1 MPSEKP
7 DSSWPPRWLTPV
19 SNEAIARGDGEY
31 AIEFAEAFGS
41 IGKDGIAGKAGQPLA
56 LRSWQRELVRA
67 VYARDADGGL
77 QFRTALIGMPRKNGK
92 SALSSAAFGLY
103 SLIAEGIEGGEVY
116 SVAAEKEQA
125 RIVFG
130 EAKRMVETS
139 ELSELCTL
147 YRDAIYVNSTK
158 SVYRVVSAESY
169 SKEGLNPTRIIFDE
183 AHAHKDRTLFDVFSL
198 AMGNRGKLG
207 QLIAITTAGQK
218 TDITGQDSIAY
229 NLYQY
234 GKRVSTGEVDDPT
247 FFMAWWEADP
257 EADHRLETTWRAANP
272 GFDDLVAM
280 DDFASAVLRTP
291 EPEFRTKRLNQW
303 VSSLNAWLPTGK
315 WEQLNQDIELDP
327 EQPVILGFDGSFN
340 GDCTALAY
348 CTIPKDDELPHVGL
362 IRVWE
367 KQPEDTDD
375 WRVSTSEVE
384 DEIIQFCQKYN
395 VKEIACDPFRWQRT
409 MEAMQDLGLPVVE
422 YNSSSPSRMVPS
434 CSKLYQAVTEAQLT
448 HDGNPTLARHL
459 TNAVI
464 KTDRLGPRIVKEH
477 RGSPRKIDAAVAAII
492 AFDRA
497 TVGRVEA
504 EELTPQF
511 FI

>member
-1 MPSEKP
+1 
-7 DSSWPPRWLTPV
+7 
-19 SNEAIARGDGEY
+19 
-31 AIEFAEAFGS
+31 
-41 IGKDGIAGKAGQPLA
+41 
-56 LRSWQRELVRA
+56 
-67 VYARDADGGL
+67 
-77 QFRTALIGMPRKNGK
+77 
-92 SALSSAAFGLY
+92 
-103 SLIAEGIEGGEVY
+103 
-116 SVAAEKEQA
+116 
-125 RIVFG
+125 
-130 EAKRMVETS
+130 
-139 ELSELCTL
+139 
-147 YRDAIYVNSTK
+147 
-158 SVYRVVSAESY
+158 
-169 SKEGLNPTRIIFDE
+169 
-183 AHAHKDRTLFDVFSL
+183 
-198 AMGNRGKLG
+198 MGNRGKLG
-207 QLIAITTAGQK
+207 QLVAITTAGQK
-218 TDITGQDSIAY
+218 TDMTGQDSIAY

-234 GKRVSTGEVDDPT
+234 GKRVSTGEIQDES
-247 FFMAWWEADP
+247 FFMAWWEAQP
-257 EADHRLETTWRAANP
+257 EADHRLESTWQAANP
-272 GFDDLVAM
+272 GFDDLVAK

-315 WEQLNQDIELDP
+315 WEQLDSELELDP
-327 EQPVILGFDGSFN
+327 DQPVIVGFDGSFN

-348 CTIPKDDELPHVGL
+348 VTVPKDDELPHVGL

-384 DEIIQFCQKYN
+384 DEIIQFCQNHN

-409 MEAMQDLGLPVVE
+409 MEAMQDRGLPIVE
-422 YNSSSPSRMVPS
+422 YPSSSPSRMVQAS
-434 CSKLYQAVTEAQLT
+434 SKFYTAVTEGNLT

-464 KTDRLGPRIVKEH
+464 KIDRLGPRIVKEH
-477 RGSPRKIDAAVAAII
+477 RGSPRKIDAAVAAVM

>member
-1 MPSEKP
+1 M
-7 DSSWPPRWLTPV
+7 DSWPPRWLTPV
-19 SNEAIARGDGEY
+19 PEQAIADGDGQY

-41 IGKDGIAGKAGQPLA
+41 IGKDGIAGQAGDPLD
-56 LRSWQRELVRA
+56 LRPWQQELVKR

-77 QFRTALIGMPRKNGK
+77 RFRTALIGMPRKNGK

-147 YRDAIYVNSTK
+147 YRDAIFVKSTN

-218 TDITGQDSIAY
+218 TDMTGQDSIAY

-272 GFDDLVAM
+272 GFDDLVAR

-303 VSSLNAWLPTGK
+303 VSSMNAWLPTGK
-315 WEQLNQDIELDP
+315 WEQLGTEIELDP
-327 EQPVILGFDGSFN
+327 EQPVIVGFDGSFN
-340 GDCTALAY
+340 GDCTALTY
-348 CTIPKDDELPHVGL
+348 CTIPADDSVPHIGL

-375 WRVSTSEVE
+375 WRVSTQEVE

-395 VKEIACDPFRWQRT
+395 VKEIACDPFRWQRS

-422 YNSSSPSRMVPS
+422 YNSSSPSRMVPA
-434 CSKLYQAVTEAQLT
+434 CSKLYTAVTEGNLT
-448 HDGNPTLARHL
+448 HDNNPTLTRHL
-459 TNAVI
+459 SNAVI
-464 KTDRLGPRIVKEH
+464 KTDRIGPRIVKEH
-477 RGSPRKIDAAVAAII
+477 RGSPRKIDAAVAAVI

>member
-1 MPSEKP
+1 MPL
-7 DSSWPPRWLTPV
+7 DSWPPRWLTPV
-19 SNEAIARGDGEY
+19 SDDAIARGDGEY

-41 IGKDGIAGKAGQPLA
+41 IGKDGIAGKAGQPLQ
-56 LRSWQRELVRA
+56 LRSWQQNLIRA
-67 VYARDADGGL
+67 MYARDADGGL
-77 QFRTALIGMPRKNGK
+77 QFRTALVGMPRKNGK

-130 EAKRMVETS
+130 EARRMVETS
-139 ELSELCTL
+139 ELSDLVTL
-147 YRDAIYVNSTK
+147 YKDAIFVNATK
-158 SVYRVVSAESY
+158 SVYRVVSAEAY
-169 SKEGLNPTRIIFDE
+169 SKEGLNPSRVIMDE
-183 AHAHKDRTLFDVFSL
+183 LHAHKDRTLFDVFSL
-198 AMGNRGKLG
+198 AGGNRGKLN

-218 TDITGQDSIAY
+218 TDMTGQDSIAY

-234 GKRVSTGEVDDPT
+234 GKRVATGEVKDPS

-257 EADHRLETTWRAANP
+257 EADHRLESTWRTANP
-272 GFDDLVAM
+272 GFDDLVAK
-280 DDFASAVLRTP
+280 DDFVSAVLRTP

-303 VSSLNAWLPTGK
+303 VSSMNAWLPTGK
-315 WEQLNQDIELDP
+315 WEQLDTEVKLDP
-327 EQPVILGFDGSFN
+327 EQPVIVGFDGSFN
-340 GDCTALAY
+340 GDCTVLAY
-348 CTIPKDDELPHVGL
+348 ATVPKDDQLPHVGL

-384 DEIIQFCQKYN
+384 DEIIQFCQTHN

-409 MEAMQDLGLPVVE
+409 MEAMQDRGLPIVE
-422 YNSSSPSRMVPS
+422 YPSSSPSRMVQAS
-434 CSKLYQAVTEAQLT
+434 SKFYTAVTEGNLT

-464 KTDRLGPRIVKEH
+464 KIDRLGPRIVKEH
-477 RGSPRKIDAAVAAII
+477 RGSPRKIDAAVAAVM

-504 EELTPQF
+504 EELLPQF

>member
-1 MPSEKP
+1 V
-7 DSSWPPRWLTPV
+7 DSWPPRWLTPV
-19 SNEAIARGDGEY
+19 PEQAIADGDGQY

-41 IGKDGIAGKAGQPLA
+41 IGKDGIAGQAGDA
-56 LRSWQRELVRA
+56 LDLRLWQQELVKR

-77 QFRTALIGMPRKNGK
+77 RFRTALIGMPRKNGK

-147 YRDAIYVNSTK
+147 YRDAIFVKSTN

-218 TDITGQDSIAY
+218 TDMTGQDSIAY

-272 GFDDLVAM
+272 GFDDLVSK

-303 VSSLNAWLPTGK
+303 VSSMNAWLPTGK
-315 WEQLNQDIELDP
+315 WEQLGSEIQLDP
-327 EQPVILGFDGSFN
+327 EQPVIVGFDGSFN
-340 GDCTALAY
+340 GDCTALTY
-348 CTIPKDDELPHVGL
+348 CTIPSDDSIPHIGL

-375 WRVSTSEVE
+375 WRVSTAEVE
-384 DEIIQFCQKYN
+384 DEIIQFCQTYN

-422 YNSSSPSRMVPS
+422 YNSSSPSRMVPA
-434 CSKLYQAVTEAQLT
+434 CSKLYTAVTEGNLT
-448 HDGNPTLARHL
+448 HDNNPTLTRHL
-459 TNAVI
+459 SNAVI
-464 KTDRLGPRIVKEH
+464 KTDRIGPRIVKEH
-477 RGSPRKIDAAVAAII
+477 RGSPRKIDAAVAAVI

>member
-1 MPSEKP
+1 V
-7 DSSWPPRWLTPV
+7 DSWPPKWLTPV
-19 SNEAIARGDGEY
+19 PEQAIADGDGQY
-31 AIEFAEAFGS
+31 AIEFAETFGS
-41 IGKDGIAGKAGQPLA
+41 IGKDGIAGKAGQA
-56 LRSWQRELVRA
+56 LDLRPWQQELVKS

-77 QFRTALIGMPRKNGK
+77 RFRTVLVGMPRKNGK

-103 SLIAEGIEGGEVY
+103 SLIAEGIDGGEVY

-139 ELSELCTL
+139 ELAELCTL
-147 YRDAIYVNSTK
+147 YRDAIFVKATN
-158 SVYRVVSAESY
+158 SVYRVVSAEAY
-169 SKEGLNPTRIIFDE
+169 SKEGLNPSRVIMDE
-183 AHAHKDRTLFDVFSL
+183 LHAHKDRTLFDVFQL

-218 TDITGQDSIAY
+218 TDMTGQDSIAY

-234 GKRVSTGEVDDPT
+234 GKRVSTGEVKDRS

-257 EADHRLETTWRAANP
+257 EADHRLESTWRTANP
-272 GFDDLVAM
+272 GFDDLVAK

-303 VSSLNAWLPTGK
+303 VSSMNAWLPTGK
-315 WEQLNQDIELDP
+315 WEQLDSDLKLDP
-327 EQPVILGFDGSFN
+327 DQPVIVGFDGSFN
-340 GDCTALAY
+340 GDCTVLAY
-348 CTIPKDDELPHVGL
+348 VTVPTDDQVPHVGL

-409 MEAMQDLGLPVVE
+409 MEAMQDRGLPIVE
-422 YNSSSPSRMVPS
+422 YPSSSPSRMVQAS
-434 CSKLYQAVTEAQLT
+434 SKFYTAVTEGNLT

-464 KTDRLGPRIVKEH
+464 KIDRLGPRIVKEH
-477 RGSPRKIDAAVAAII
+477 RGSPRKIDAAVAAVM

>member
-1 MPSEKP
+1 M
-7 DSSWPPRWLTPV
+7 DSWPPRWLTPV
-19 SNEAIARGDGEY
+19 PKQAIAAGDGQY

-41 IGKDGIAGKAGQPLA
+41 IGKDGIAGQAGDPLD
-56 LRSWQRELVRA
+56 LRPWQQELVKC

-77 QFRTALIGMPRKNGK
+77 RFRTALIGMPRKNGK

-147 YRDAIYVNSTK
+147 YRDAIFVKSTN

-218 TDITGQDSIAY
+218 TDMTGQDSIAY

-257 EADHRLETTWRAANP
+257 EADHRLEQTWRTANP
-272 GFDDLVAM
+272 GFDDLVSK

-303 VSSLNAWLPTGK
+303 VSSMNAWLPTGK
-315 WEQLNQDIELDP
+315 WEQLGTEINLDP
-327 EQPVILGFDGSFN
+327 ETPVIVGFDGSFN
-340 GDCTALAY
+340 GDCTALTY
-348 CTIPKDDELPHVGL
+348 CTIPTDDTLPHIGL

-367 KQPEDTDD
+367 KKPEDTDD
-375 WRVSTSEVE
+375 WRVSTQEVE
-384 DEIIQFCQKYN
+384 DEIIQFCQTYN

-422 YNSSSPSRMVPS
+422 YNSSSPSRMVPA
-434 CSKLYQAVTEAQLT
+434 CSKLYTAVTEGNLT
-448 HDGNPTLARHL
+448 HDNNPTLARHL
-459 TNAVI
+459 SNAVI
-464 KTDRLGPRIVKEH
+464 KTDRIGPRIVKEH
-477 RGSPRKIDAAVAAII
+477 RGSPRKIDAAVAAVI

-504 EELTPQF
+504 EELLPQF

>member
-1 MPSEKP
+1 M
-7 DSSWPPRWLTPV
+7 DSWPPTWLTPV
-19 SNEAIARGDGEY
+19 PQDAIDRGDGEY
-31 AIEFAEAFGS
+31 AIDFTEAFGS
-41 IGKDGIAGKAGQPLA
+41 IGKDGIAGRAGQPLK
-56 LRSWQRELVRA
+56 LRDWQKELIRH
-67 VYARDADGGL
+67 VYARDADEGL
-77 QFRTALIGMPRKNGK
+77 RFRTALIGMPRKNGK

-139 ELSELCTL
+139 ELADLCTL
-147 YRDAIYVNSTK
+147 YRDAIHLKSTN
-158 SVYRVVSAESY
+158 SVYRVVSAEAY

-183 AHAHKDRTLFDVFSL
+183 AHAHKDRTLFDVFQL

-218 TDITGQDSIAY
+218 TDMTGQDSIAY
-229 NLYQY
+229 SLYQY
-234 GKRVSTGEVDDPT
+234 GKRVSTGEVDDPS
-247 FFMAWWEADP
+247 FFMSWWEAAP
-257 EADHRLETTWRAANP
+257 EADHRLEQTWRIANP
-272 GFDDLVAM
+272 GFDDLVSA
-280 DDFASAVLRTP
+280 DDFESAVRRTP

-315 WEQLNQDIELDP
+315 WEQLDAEIALDP
-327 EQPVILGFDGSFN
+327 EQPVIVGFDGSFN
-340 GDCTALAY
+340 GDCTALTY
-348 CTIPKDDELPHVGL
+348 CTIPKDDEFPHVGL

-422 YNSSSPSRMVPS
+422 YPSSSPSRMVPA
-434 CSKLYQAVTEAQLT
+434 CSKFYTAVTEGNIT
-448 HDGNPTLARHL
+448 HDGNPTLSRHL

-464 KTDRLGPRIVKEH
+464 KIDRLGPRIVKEH
-477 RGSPRKIDAAVAAII
+477 RGSPRKIDAAVAAVI

-497 TVGRVEA
+497 TVGRVDVEQ
-504 EELTPQF
+504 LTPQF

>member
-1 MPSEKP
+1 V
-7 DSSWPPRWLTPV
+7 DSWPPRWLTPV
-19 SNEAIARGDGEY
+19 PEQAIADGDGQY

-41 IGKDGIAGKAGQPLA
+41 IGKDGIAGQAGDSLD
-56 LRSWQRELVRA
+56 LRPWQQELVKR

-77 QFRTALIGMPRKNGK
+77 RFRTALIGMPRKNGK

-147 YRDAIYVNSTK
+147 YRDAIFVKSTN

-218 TDITGQDSIAY
+218 TDMTGQDSIAY

-257 EADHRLETTWRAANP
+257 EADHRLETTWKSANP
-272 GFDDLVAM
+272 GFDDLVAR

-303 VSSLNAWLPTGK
+303 VSSMNAWLPTGK
-315 WEQLNQDIELDP
+315 WEQLGAELELDP
-327 EQPVILGFDGSFN
+327 EQPVIVGFDGSFN
-340 GDCTALAY
+340 GDCTALTY
-348 CTIPKDDELPHVGL
+348 CTIPTDDTLPHIGL

-367 KQPEDTDD
+367 KKPEDTDD
-375 WRVSTSEVE
+375 WRVSTQEVE
-384 DEIIQFCQKYN
+384 DEIIQFCQTYN

-422 YNSSSPSRMVPS
+422 YNSSSPSRMVPA
-434 CSKLYQAVTEAQLT
+434 CSKLYTAVTEGNLT
-448 HDGNPTLARHL
+448 HDSNPTLTRHL
-459 TNAVI
+459 SNAVI
-464 KTDRLGPRIVKEH
+464 KTDRIGPRIVKEH
-477 RGSPRKIDAAVAAII
+477 RGSPRKIDAAVAAVI